1 MTYQL
6 QYVINGSTICETY
19 YFPNMALC
27 YWKKNQLMAQ
37 GSHKYGVF
45 KIIKN

>member
-6 QYVINGSTICETY
+6 QYVINGSTISETY

-27 YWKKNQLMAQ
+27 NWKINQLMAQ

-45 KIIKN
+45 NIIKI

>member
-1 MTYQL
+1 MRYQL
-6 QYVINGSTICETY
+6 QYVINGSTVCESY
-19 YFPNMALC
+19 SFPNMALC

-37 GSHKYGVF
+37 ESRKYGIF